1 MLEGIKEIIDG
12 TTGVTNYAVK
22 TADYSMTVRDLTVSA
37 LATTKKVTISLPSV
51 AAAKGKTF
59 TIFAAGASVT
69 YPVVVQ
75 DLDDARG
82 WNENGDISLTHAE
95 DYVVFFSDGM
105 RWQILGTSAYID
117 PRKKVIKFETQPTAT
132 QSDGTIVSGTAGDIN
147 IMTLPGT
154 SLTYIPRGTQTIV
167 LPQLST
173 TGLNVGMDQTD
184 NDGVEISAGI
194 TAISP
199 AAFVVGTDKF
209 YARLQFSI
217 ATVAGTDDC
226 AFGFR
231 KAEASQA
238 NLDDYDEMAVLNVIS
253 GDIKTETILNNGGT
267 TTTDTTDNWADAETH
282 ELEVSVALDG
292 TVSYKI
298 DGATP
303 TVVAATD
310 FKFDAGEVVVPFF
323 FMLQANAAQTGEVNL
338 KHFEYGL
345 M

>member
-12 TTGVTNYAVK
+12 TTGVTDYAVK

-51 AAAKGKTF
+51 AMAKGKTF

-95 DYVVFFSDGM
+95 DYVVLSSDGM
-105 RWQILGTSAYID
+105 RWRLIGTSAYID
-117 PRKKVIKFETQPTAT
+117 PRKKVIKFKTQPIAT
-132 QSDGTIVSGTAGDIN
+132 QTDGSIASGTSGETNVMVFPNANLEYVIKGTE
-147 IMTLPGT
+147 TLTVPA
-154 SLTYIPRGTQTIV
+154 
-167 LPQLST
+167 LST
-173 TGLNVGMDQTD
+173 TGLNVALDQAVD
-184 NDGVEISAGI
+184 EGLEISDGI

-253 GDIKTETILNNGGT
+253 GDIKTETILNGGGT
-267 TTTDTTDNWADAETH
+267 TTTDTTDDWADAETH

-298 DGATP
+298 DGAAP
-303 TVVAATD
+303 TAVAATD
-310 FKFDAGEVVVPFF
+310 FKFDADEVVVPFF